1 MRSRAPAGHSAIVNA
16 PHRATV
22 VPVPRARK
30 RRSTTATGARP
41 VDAVAGRPEAPPD
54 ERLGRG
60 LDGRLAPGLDGRL
73 ARGLDTRA
81 RLRNAALR
89 LFAEK
94 GYAQT
99 ATREI
104 CNEAQA
110 NAAAI
115 HYYFTDKAGLYR
127 DVYLAPILQLLEAA
141 VESARTRAPFETV
154 MRMSYQTLL
163 APLRHEDEKTMQI
176 LKLHFREHADPTGLV
191 GDEVAILVQEHLD
204 AIGAMLCRETGVN
217 RPDDDLRRLAASLV
231 ALAADFLVNADRM
244 RRIAPRLY
252 DGADSIERMIDRLT
266 GYAVA
271 MLEYECRRR
280 ASDGGGPLR
289 SGTGVPRGAD
299 A

>member
-1 MRSRAPAGHSAIVNA
+1 MNEL
-16 PHRATV
+16 HRATIAPV
-22 VPVPRARK
+22 SRDGLRPGATAAAPVPMH
-30 RRSTTATGARP
+30 GAAAHP
-41 VDAVAGRPEAPPD
+41 DVA
-54 ERLGRG
+54 
-60 LDGRLAPGLDGRL
+60 LDGRL

-81 RLRNAALR
+81 RLRSAALR
-89 LFAEK
+89 LFAER

-99 ATREI
+99 STREI
-104 CNEAQA
+104 CGEASA

-115 HYYFTDKAGLYR
+115 HYYFADKAGLYR

-141 VESARTRAPFETV
+141 LEAARTDAPFETV
-154 MRMSYQTLL
+154 MRMSYRTFL
-163 APLRHEDEKTMQI
+163 APLRHQDEATMQI

-191 GDEVAILVQEHLD
+191 GDEVATLVQAHLD
-204 AIGAMLCRETGVN
+204 AIVAVLCRETGAA

-252 DGADSIERMIDRLT
+252 DGAESIDRMTDRLT

-271 MLEYECRRR
+271 MLEYERRRR
-280 ASDGGGPLR
+280 APGDGARRR
-289 SGTGVPRGAD
+289 SGAAASEVD

>member
-1 MRSRAPAGHSAIVNA
+1 MRVRAPAGQPAIMNA
-16 PHRATV
+16 PHRATIA
-22 VPVPRARK
+22 PAPRARK
-30 RRSTTATGARP
+30 RRDPTAAGAAPIQATGT
-41 VDAVAGRPEAPPD
+41 PPD
-54 ERLGRG
+54 ST
-60 LDGRLAPGLDGRL
+60 PDGRL
-73 ARGLDTRA
+73 ARGLDTRD

-104 CNEAQA
+104 CNEAAA

-141 VESARTRAPFETV
+141 VELARRDAPFETV
-154 MRMSYQTLL
+154 MHMSYQTFL

-191 GDEVAILVQEHLD
+191 GDEVAMLVQAHLD
-204 AIGAMLCRETGVN
+204 AIVAMLCREIGAA

-252 DGADSIERMIDRLT
+252 DGAEAIDRMTDRLT

-271 MLEYECRRR
+271 MLEYERRRR
-280 ASDGGGPLR
+280 ATTEGERGR
-289 SGTGVPRGAD
+289 SGAVAPQGVD